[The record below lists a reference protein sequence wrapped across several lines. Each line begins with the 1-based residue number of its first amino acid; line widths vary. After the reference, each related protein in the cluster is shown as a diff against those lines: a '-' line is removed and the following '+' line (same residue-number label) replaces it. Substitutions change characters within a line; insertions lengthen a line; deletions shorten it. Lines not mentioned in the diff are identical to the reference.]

1 MNNKY
6 FDYYDH
12 ISNKFLSALKKSDK
26 QAILL
31 TKIDKYINKKG
42 GSYSTFKPITPLLN
56 TKLNNI
62 TKLPKE
68 MGTTKINTVTMAP
81 SMSNIN
87 NVINEHY
94 KYLLGIFKTINE
106 LIMKINIL
114 QKNRV
119 DGTII
124 TTQNKTLTNLTIK
137 INALALKAEE
147 EIFGQG
153 STTLPPISEFSP
165 ASNRENIS
173 PVSAPLNLITNLEK
187 LEKNK
192 DFDRLSKKDKPS
204 LDSTDGEK
212 YSKIEA
218 LLQYYFNDKN
228 LSKSNSY
235 KYINFLTHLLNTEDN
250 LPKLLEDHLN
260 SDSSDYDKTI
270 STLERLIIKIINEG
284 EINT

>member
-119 DGTII
+119 DGTILSSI
-124 TTQNKTLTNLTIK
+124 LTILSLNGFVF
-137 INALALKAEE
+137 IDCLSIGIPES
-147 EIFGQG
+147 IFLTSLILFCNKVVVG
-153 STTLPPISEFSP
+153 
-165 ASNRENIS
+165 
-173 PVSAPLNLITNLEK
+173 LNLFAPPFLVIY
-187 LEKNK
+187 
-192 DFDRLSKKDKPS
+192 LSIFA
-204 LDSTDGEK
+204 
-212 YSKIEA
+212 SKA
-218 LLQYYFNDKN
+218 ACLSHLFNAPKN
-228 LSKSNSY
+228 LC
-235 KYINFLTHLLNTEDN
+235 
-250 LPKLLEDHLN
+250 
-260 SDSSDYDKTI
+260 
-270 STLERLIIKIINEG
+270 
-284 EINT
+284 EI